1 MFKKIF
7 FTFLVMF
14 FLFLNTLAD
23 EGMWLLDSIDKL
35 PIDSLKAKGLKLNP
49 EEIYNP
55 KGGGISEAVVQ
66 IGATCSFISP
76 EGLIITN
83 HHVAFGAIQRQST
96 PEHNYLR
103 DGFYAKTREEEIPAI
118 GTNVYITKSFQEV
131 TDKVSKV
138 VNEKMSDLER
148 YKAIEKVSKK
158 IIKECEKGEDIKCR
172 LASMY
177 EGKEYYLFTSFRIR
191 DVRLVFAPPRSIGDY
206 GGEIDNWMWPRHA
219 GDFSILRAYVAPD
232 GKSAEYSKENVPYN
246 SKTYLKISSA
256 GVKEGDFVMLIGF
269 PGTTRRY
276 QSSFYIDNMINHDY
290 LLDIKTRLDLISILE
305 KSSAEDSSVALRL
318 SSRIKGLYNYLKKN
332 QGMLDGF
339 KRSGLL
345 QDKIGEEKL
354 FTEFLNVNP
363 ELETKYGQV
372 LSELDSLYQENR
384 KYQDKKFLMDW
395 MSSYTDFLD
404 FALTVYKWSLE
415 KEKKDID
422 REPGYQNRD
431 TLETKERLEEAQINL
446 VPSADKKVLN
456 YFLKKALEL
465 PTGQKIPAIEKI
477 FTGQEKQDKERT
489 IEDFVN
495 NLYKNTKLGTIETR
509 LKMFSMSRKELEK
522 QGDSYIDFARDLEVE
537 REEIRTR
544 NKEFSGA
551 LKRLQPKLIQVYA
564 EWKKGRL
571 YPDANGTI
579 RFNYGEVKGYSPE
592 DAVDYKYITTLSGVM
607 KKNTGE
613 EPFDAPKELQEV
625 YNKKDFSSYFNKTLG
640 DVPVDF
646 LSTNDITNGNSGS
659 PVMNGKG
666 ELVGLAFD
674 GNYEAMTSDYE
685 FDPKI
690 TRAINVDIRYV
701 LFLLDKVY
709 HAEDLLKELTIRKEG
724 TNPAIGWI
732 HSKICIPMLP
742 TMWVIIERG
751 MLSRQKRNP
760 PVTPSVLINSS
771 DKI

>member
-7 FTFLVMF
+7 FTFLILS
-14 FLFLNTLAD
+14 FLFLNSLAD

-35 PIDSLKAKGLKLNP
+35 PIDSLKARGLKLNP
-49 EEIYNP
+49 VEIYNP
-55 KGGGISEAVVQ
+55 EGGGISDAVVQ
-66 IGATCSFISP
+66 LGATASFVSP

-96 PEHNYLR
+96 PEHNYIR

-118 GTNVYITKSFQEV
+118 GTNVYINKSFENV
-131 TDKVSKV
+131 TDKVLSA
-138 VNEKMSDLER
+138 VNEKMNDLER

-158 IIKECEKGEDIKCR
+158 IIKECEKGEEIKCR

-177 EGKEYYLFTSFRIR
+177 EGKEYYLFTNFKIR
-191 DVRLVFAPPRSIGDY
+191 DVRLVFTPPRSIGDY

-219 GDFSILRAYVAPD
+219 GDFSILRAYVSPD
-232 GKSAEYSKENVPYN
+232 GKSVEYSKENVPYN
-246 SKTYLKISSA
+246 SKTFLKISSA

-276 QSSFYIDNMINHDY
+276 QSSFYVDNMVNHDY
-290 LLDIKTRLDLISILE
+290 PQDIQTRQDLISILE
-305 KSSAEDSSVALRL
+305 KSSAEDSSIALRL
-318 SSRIKGLYNYLKKN
+318 SSMIKGLYNYLKKN

-339 KRSGLL
+339 KKSGLL
-345 QDKIGEEKL
+345 QDKIGKEKL
-354 FTEFLNVNP
+354 LTEFLNNNL
-363 ELETKYGQV
+363 ELKTKYGQV
-372 LSELDSLYQENR
+372 FLELDSLYKEN
-384 KYQDKKFLMDW
+384 KKFQDKEFLMDW

-404 FALTVYKWSLE
+404 FASTIYKWSLE

-431 TLETKERLEEAQINL
+431 TLETKEWLEEAQINL
-446 VPSADKKVLN
+446 VPSADKIVLT

-465 PTGQKIPAIEKI
+465 PVGQKILAIEKI
-477 FTGQEKQDKERT
+477 FTGKEKQDKERI

-495 NLYKNTKLGTIETR
+495 NLYQNTKLGLIETR
-509 LKMFSMSRKELEK
+509 LKMFRMSKKELER
-522 QGDSYIDFARDLEVE
+522 QNDSYIDFAKDLEVE
-537 REEIRTR
+537 REEIRVR

-551 LKRLQPKLIQVYA
+551 LKRLQPILIQAYA
-564 EWKKGRL
+564 EWKNGKL

-607 KKNTGE
+607 EKNTGE
-613 EPFDAPKELQEV
+613 EPFDAPMGLQEV
-625 YNKKDFSSYFNKTLG
+625 YNKKDFGSHFNKALG

-659 PVMNGKG
+659 PVMNSKG

-685 FDPKI
+685 FDPEI

-709 HAEDLLKELTIRKEG
+709 HAEKLLKEFTIR
-724 TNPAIGWI
+724 
-732 HSKICIPMLP
+732 
-742 TMWVIIERG
+742 
-751 MLSRQKRNP
+751 
-760 PVTPSVLINSS
+760 
-771 DKI
+771 

>member
-7 FTFLVMF
+7 FTFLILS
-14 FLFLNTLAD
+14 FLFLNSLAD

-35 PIDSLKAKGLKLNP
+35 PIDSLKARGLKLNP
-49 EEIYNP
+49 VEIYNP
-55 KGGGISEAVVQ
+55 EGGGISDAVVQ
-66 IGATCSFISP
+66 LGATASFVSP

-96 PEHNYLR
+96 PEHNYIR

-118 GTNVYITKSFQEV
+118 GTNVYINKSFENV
-131 TDKVSKV
+131 TDKVLSA

-158 IIKECEKGEDIKCR
+158 IIKECEKGEEIKCR

-177 EGKEYYLFTSFRIR
+177 EGKEYYLFTNFKIR
-191 DVRLVFAPPRSIGDY
+191 DVRLVFTPPRSIGDY

-219 GDFSILRAYVAPD
+219 GDFSILRAYVSPD
-232 GKSAEYSKENVPYN
+232 GKSVEYSKENVPYN
-246 SKTYLKISSA
+246 SKTFLKISSA

-276 QSSFYIDNMINHDY
+276 QSSFYVDNMVNHDY
-290 LLDIKTRLDLISILE
+290 PQDIQTRQDLISILE
-305 KSSAEDSSVALRL
+305 KSSAEDSSIALRL
-318 SSRIKGLYNYLKKN
+318 SSMIKGLYNYLKKN

-339 KRSGLL
+339 KKSGLL
-345 QDKIGEEKL
+345 QDKIGKEKL
-354 FTEFLNVNP
+354 LTEFLNNNP
-363 ELETKYGQV
+363 ELKTKYGQV
-372 LSELDSLYQENR
+372 FLELDSLYKEN
-384 KYQDKKFLMDW
+384 KKFQDKEFLMDW
-395 MSSYTDFLD
+395 MSSYTDFLN
-404 FALTVYKWSLE
+404 FASTIYKWSLE

-431 TLETKERLEEAQINL
+431 TLETKEWLEEAQINL
-446 VPSADKKVLN
+446 VPSADKIVLT
-456 YFLKKALEL
+456 YFLKKAVEL
-465 PTGQKIPAIEKI
+465 PAGQKILAIEKI
-477 FTGQEKQDKERT
+477 FTGKEKQDKERI

-495 NLYKNTKLGTIETR
+495 NLYQNTKLGLIETR
-509 LKMFSMSRKELEK
+509 LKMFRMSKKELER
-522 QGDSYIDFARDLEVE
+522 QNDSYIDFAKDLEVE
-537 REEIRTR
+537 REEIRVR

-551 LKRLQPKLIQVYA
+551 LKRLQPILIQAYA
-564 EWKKGRL
+564 EWKNGKL

-607 KKNTGE
+607 EKNTGE
-613 EPFDAPKELQEV
+613 EPFDAPKGLQEV
-625 YNKKDFSSYFNKTLG
+625 YNKKDFGSHFNKALG

-659 PVMNGKG
+659 PVMNSKG

-685 FDPKI
+685 FDPEI

-709 HAEDLLKELTIRKEG
+709 HAEKLLKEFTIR
-724 TNPAIGWI
+724 
-732 HSKICIPMLP
+732 
-742 TMWVIIERG
+742 
-751 MLSRQKRNP
+751 
-760 PVTPSVLINSS
+760 
-771 DKI
+771 

>member
-7 FTFLVMF
+7 FTFLVLS
-14 FLFLNTLAD
+14 FLFLNSLAD

-35 PIDSLKAKGLKLNP
+35 PIDSLKARGLKLNP
-49 EEIYNP
+49 VEIYNP
-55 KGGGISEAVVQ
+55 EGGGISDAVVQ
-66 IGATCSFISP
+66 LGATASFVSP

-118 GTNVYITKSFQEV
+118 GTNVYINKSFENV
-131 TDKVSKV
+131 TDKVLSA
-138 VNEKMSDLER
+138 VNEKINDLER

-158 IIKECEKGEDIKCR
+158 IIKECEKGEDLRCR

-177 EGKEYYLFTSFRIR
+177 EGKEYYLFTSFKIR

-206 GGEIDNWMWPRHA
+206 GGETDNWMWPRHA
-219 GDFSILRAYVAPD
+219 GDFSILRAYVSPD
-232 GKSAEYSKENVPYN
+232 GKSVEYSKENVPYN
-246 SKTYLKISSA
+246 SKTFLKISSA

-276 QSSFYIDNMINHDY
+276 QSSFYVDNMVNHDY
-290 LLDIKTRLDLISILE
+290 PQDIQTRQDLISILE
-305 KSSAEDSSVALRL
+305 KSSAEDSSIALRL
-318 SSRIKGLYNYLKKN
+318 SSMIKGLYNYLKKN

-339 KRSGLL
+339 KKSGLL
-345 QDKIGEEKL
+345 QDKIGKEKL
-354 FTEFLNVNP
+354 LTEFLNNNL
-363 ELETKYGQV
+363 ELKTKYGQV
-372 LSELDSLYQENR
+372 FLELDSLYKEN
-384 KYQDKKFLMDW
+384 KKFQDKEFLMDW

-404 FALTVYKWSLE
+404 FASTIYKWSLE

-431 TLETKERLEEAQINL
+431 TLETKEWLEEAQINL
-446 VPSADKKVLN
+446 VPSADKIVLT

-465 PTGQKIPAIEKI
+465 PAGQKFLAIEKI
-477 FTGQEKQDKERT
+477 FTGKEKQDKERI

-495 NLYKNTKLGTIETR
+495 NLYQNTKLGLIETR
-509 LKMFSMSRKELEK
+509 LKMFRMSKKELER
-522 QGDSYIDFARDLEVE
+522 QNDSYIDFAKDLEVE
-537 REEIRTR
+537 REEIRVR

-551 LKRLQPKLIQVYA
+551 LKRLQPILIQAYA
-564 EWKKGRL
+564 EWKNGKL

-607 KKNTGE
+607 EKNTGE
-613 EPFDAPKELQEV
+613 EPFDAPKGLQEV
-625 YNKKDFSSYFNKTLG
+625 YNKKDFGSHFNKALG

-685 FDPKI
+685 FNPEI

-709 HAEDLLKELTIRKEG
+709 HAERLLKEFTIR
-724 TNPAIGWI
+724 
-732 HSKICIPMLP
+732 
-742 TMWVIIERG
+742 
-751 MLSRQKRNP
+751 
-760 PVTPSVLINSS
+760 
-771 DKI
+771 